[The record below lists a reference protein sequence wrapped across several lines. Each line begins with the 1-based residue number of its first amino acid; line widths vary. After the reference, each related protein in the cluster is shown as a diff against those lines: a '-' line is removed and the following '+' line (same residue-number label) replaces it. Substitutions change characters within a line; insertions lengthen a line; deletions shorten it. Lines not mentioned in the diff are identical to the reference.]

1 MATYAPRTLLRLF
14 NDDKTAH
21 TTATVLKDG
30 SVYDVKF
37 RSKHASVDEW
47 KANSVSF
54 TGELT
59 VDDSKA
65 MGVVITDK
73 HGFEYPSKNAYAD
86 WVFEII
92 SELAPHLLANEAVR
106 NAHKNFTDACKKQ
119 VTRIRFHGS
128 YYFQGERKYS
138 TSLLN
143 MINNQYNL
151 PFGYYT
157 TYAYEKRNMGAIHT
171 AYMELRN
178 LIADDILPS
187 LKIKEEYYNQLSE
200 KRYLI
205 RRIKVHEFRIKKYEQ
220 LIQDSKYAIE
230 EYKQKLNPHALTA
243 TATCG
248 GTLIYCGHP
257 DCPDNTK

>member
-59 VDDSKA
+59 VDASKA
-65 MGVVITDK
+65 MGVVITDT
-73 HGFEYPSKNAYAD
+73 HGFEYPSKNAYAN
-86 WVFEII
+86 WVFEIL
-92 SELAPHLLANEAVR
+92 SELAPHLLTNEAVR
-106 NAHKNFTDACKKQ
+106 NAHQKFIDACKKYASN
-119 VTRIRFHGS
+119 IRFYGS
-128 YYFQGERKYS
+128 YYFDGSRKYN
-138 TSLLN
+138 TSLLDGCV
-143 MINNQYNL
+143 QLYSL
-151 PFGYYT
+151 PFAYYT
-157 TYAYEKRNMGAIHT
+157 TYAHEKRST
-171 AYMELRN
+171 EVVQKTYMELRN
-178 LIADDILPS
+178 LIVDDLLPS
-187 LKIKEEYYNQLSE
+187 LKIKEEYYKKLDQ
-200 KRYLI
+200 KKLI
-205 RRIKVHEFRIKKYEQ
+205 TRWMKMHERRIKKYEL
-220 LIQDSKYAIE
+220 LIQDSKTAIE
-230 EYKQKLNPHALTA
+230 EYKQRLNPHALTA